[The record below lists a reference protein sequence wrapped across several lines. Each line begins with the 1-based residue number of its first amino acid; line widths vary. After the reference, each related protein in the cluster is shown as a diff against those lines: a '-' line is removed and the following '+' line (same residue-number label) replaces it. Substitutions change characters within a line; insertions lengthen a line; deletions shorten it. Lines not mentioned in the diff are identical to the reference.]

1 MKRHPFPKATQHRT
15 KLAGGDFTEGKR
27 KRVRDVWLSQLWD
40 TAEETH
46 FSPAAR
52 KVLRWDI
59 HDYSKG
65 QTGKE
70 TREEYQKALK
80 DMVLSDCAQPAGNLP
95 MSFWE
100 HFTLGFPP

>member
-1 MKRHPFPKATQHRT
+1 MKCHPFPKATQHRT

-46 FSPAAR
+46 FSPAAP

-59 HDYSKG
+59 HDCSKG

-70 TREEYQKALK
+70 TEKNIRRHYRIWLLLT
-80 DMVLSDCAQPAGNLP
+80 VLSQQEIYL
-95 MSFWE
+95 
-100 HFTLGFPP
+100 